1 MVPRFEP
8 HRSNYSLPFT
18 DNFRKAFPY
27 VYELFPLQHEKYRNV
42 AQPALLRGDLFPKIE
57 CICLTSFPK
66 KKVESLAQ
74 DLLLGSGGMEF
85 YQISGKVM
93 VSVYQRI
100 ILLSFSLK
108 KKIQKKPHADFAVG
122 SLPI

>member
-1 MVPRFEP
+1 M
-8 HRSNYSLPFT
+8 
-18 DNFRKAFPY
+18 
-27 VYELFPLQHEKYRNV
+27 
-42 AQPALLRGDLFPKIE
+42 
-57 CICLTSFPK
+57 
-66 KKVESLAQ
+66 
-74 DLLLGSGGMEF
+74 LLGSGGMEF